1 MLGPRELLA
10 HLANVS
16 FGANHTL
23 TDFGNVAR
31 DAILL
36 LFFQPVKFFGMAG
49 LAHCSASKSA
59 THAMIPR
66 M

>member
-1 MLGPRELLA
+1 
-10 HLANVS
+10 VS
-16 FGANHTL
+16 FSANHTI

-36 LFFQPVKFFGMAG
+36 LFFQPVKFFGMAD

-59 THAMIPR
+59 THAMMPK